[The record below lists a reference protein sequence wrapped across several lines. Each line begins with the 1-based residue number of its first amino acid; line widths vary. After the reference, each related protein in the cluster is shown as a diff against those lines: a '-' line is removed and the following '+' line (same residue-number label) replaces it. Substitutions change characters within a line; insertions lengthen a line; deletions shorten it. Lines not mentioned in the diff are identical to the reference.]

1 MANEMAS
8 VRLTEA
14 LNGNVSQNNGGSPMD
29 SIAMKKSNGLMNGVV
44 SLSGDY
50 SSSSTMLRKLRHN
63 PGSLMIY

>member
-14 LNGNVSQNNGGSPMD
+14 LNGNVSQNNDGSPMD